1 MDRDLQIWFIVF
13 VAATV
18 VSVTIQLIHLVALC
32 YVARRL
38 QAKVKEIERRAQSQ
52 GSLLQEYRTT
62 AREILDAFKRS
73 VDNAVE
79 VSERIKGIVNEA
91 AEASQKQWE
100 PD

>member
-13 VAATV
+13 VAATAI
-18 VSVTIQLIHLVALC
+18 SVTLQLIQLVALC

-38 QAKVKEIERRAQSQ
+38 QAKVKEIEQRVQSQ

-62 AREILDAFKRS
+62 AHEILDALKRS
-73 VDNAVE
+73 VDNAAE

-91 AEASQKQWE
+91 ARDLPEAVG